1 MCNKKCKV
9 SVKIEN
15 NETSLHRKTSSL
27 RKMNPIKL
35 QPMNKSLT
43 IRRAIVTRPP
53 NYSNNQSS
61 SSSQRP
67 NNRKKIKKLKSNSLA
82 NLRSLQATLTPLL
95 EERVSPTPDS

>member
-53 NYSNNQSS
+53 NDSNNQSS

-67 NNRKKIKKLKSNSLA
+67 NNRKKLESNSLA
-82 NLRSLQATLTPLL
+82 NLGRLQATLTPLL
-95 EERVSPTPDS
+95 AE